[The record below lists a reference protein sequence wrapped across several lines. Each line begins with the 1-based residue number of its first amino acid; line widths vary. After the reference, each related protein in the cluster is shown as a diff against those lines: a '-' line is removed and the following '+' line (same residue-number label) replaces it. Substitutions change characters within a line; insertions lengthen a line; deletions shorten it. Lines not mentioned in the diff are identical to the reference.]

1 VGKHE
6 SNVAAFNMIDG
17 LLGCLN
23 LLFVCLLIC
32 LMLVLTMVLR
42 SQLNCAW
49 KCCDATTWKTPW
61 GGGGKAE
68 GWRDSTINN
77 ETNKAYS
84 GKWPLSKD
92 SISRLINKWETRWD
106 SKDDLQTKNTKTK
119 KQWKTT
125 GHYWS
130 LQSRNAQQITLNFHL
145 CKNQLRPNLF
155 LYLFVNL
162 CWNCCAWFGGLARN
176 LTCSLTLDKSTA
188 TTKQINAT
196 RDMII
201 KRISLCG
208 IWSMIQS

>member
-1 VGKHE
+1 MGKHE

-49 KCCDATTWKTPW
+49 ICCDATTWKTPW

-106 SKDDLQTKNTKTK
+106 SKDDLQTKKQKTK
-119 KQWKTT
+119 KIEKRPAIVEAYSQGMPSRSLWISTYAKT
-125 GHYWS
+125 
-130 LQSRNAQQITLNFHL
+130 
-145 CKNQLRPNLF
+145 NLDPI
-155 LYLFVNL
+155 
-162 CWNCCAWFGGLARN
+162 
-176 LTCSLTLDKSTA
+176 CSCICL
-188 TTKQINAT
+188 
-196 RDMII
+196 
-201 KRISLCG
+201 
-208 IWSMIQS
+208 